1 MYKRQALE
9 ELPEDADMMQVA
21 ERIKQTAFKIT
32 RAGELMSR
40 EAARRLGVDKGIVDL
55 SLAPTPAIG
64 DSVARILEICLLYT
78 SHDGFVFRKRSCMSA
93 IDFVILTLVAVAFI
107 AVVRRIRKKGTCADC
122 ASAGSCSGSCS
133 SCSSSGHAACPAC
146 EGVDR
151 VAEKLARNVD
161 KS

>member
-1 MYKRQALE
+1 
-9 ELPEDADMMQVA
+9 
-21 ERIKQTAFKIT
+21 
-32 RAGELMSR
+32 
-40 EAARRLGVDKGIVDL
+40 
-55 SLAPTPAIG
+55 
-64 DSVARILEICLLYT
+64 
-78 SHDGFVFRKRSCMSA
+78 MSA

-107 AVVRRIRKKGTCADC
+107 AVVRRICKKGTCADC

>member
-1 MYKRQALE
+1 
-9 ELPEDADMMQVA
+9 
-21 ERIKQTAFKIT
+21 
-32 RAGELMSR
+32 MS
-40 EAARRLGVDKGIVDL
+40 
-55 SLAPTPAIG
+55 P
-64 DSVARILEICLLYT
+64 
-78 SHDGFVFRKRSCMSA
+78 
-93 IDFVILTLVAVAFI
+93 IDFVILALIAVAFI

-133 SCSSSGHAACPAC
+133 HCPTSSQAACPAS